1 MRSSRLSIFLLL
13 ALSACG
19 KDEPTVPDSA
29 HTTRSAILQ
38 PAPSTGTGTS
48 TSTRT
53 DTGTNPAPNP
63 APTPSPVDPADP
75 SLPPPNPALG
85 DEELIAAALAKA
97 NAIRLENSVA
107 ELELDPK
114 LTIAAQRHAE
124 DMKARN
130 FFDHKNPDGKLPPD
144 RVKDAGGQFR
154 AVGENIAKGITDVD
168 QLFQLWLDSKPHKEG
183 LLQKAYTK
191 HGIGYKDGHWVHVFA
206 N

>member
-1 MRSSRLSIFLLL
+1 MRSSRLSLFLLL
-13 ALSACG
+13 TLAACG

-29 HTTRSAILQ
+29 NTTRSAILQ
-38 PAPSTGTGTS
+38 PAPSTGTGTGTS
-48 TSTRT
+48 TST
-53 DTGTNPAPNP
+53 DTNTNTTPN
-63 APTPSPVDPADP
+63 PADP

-97 NAIRLENSVA
+97 NAIRLENSVS

-114 LTIAAQRHAE
+114 LTLAAQRHAE

-183 LLQKAYTK
+183 LLEKAYTK
-191 HGIGYKDGHWVHVFA
+191 HGIGYKDGHWVHVFG